1 MKGGKR
7 YMKFGLEMMNHII
20 DKMSNEEL
28 PYIDSIVIGD
38 NSSGKTLL
46 LKLFIEKIKNDGS
59 LYFIDAVNRG
69 FDVKKISKIN
79 EKPVYK
85 RTILDTRLQEV
96 NFNLID
102 SFNCFGTLTER
113 VEIIYQLY
121 EKELQDLFYEL
132 TGDRFKIQYDDPIGE
147 VDFGNGKGLLSS
159 GYQAIIRILLELLYY
174 QDMDVETNALQYAWV
189 IIDELDE
196 YLSPRYSAAILKFLK
211 KIFPWGR
218 WTITTHSCDLVA
230 STNDSNLIIL
240 DNGSYEVVDI
250 NDYTSISEVQIIFD
264 RVFGNHGISESETEN
279 KLRRLLNNKIN
290 GAWGDRDEECLRQ
303 IGNGKLTASQQI
315 IVRQIREW

>member
-20 DKMSNEEL
+20 DKISNEEL
-28 PYIDSIVIGD
+28 PYVDSIIIGD

-46 LKLFIEKIKNDGS
+46 LELFIEKIKNDS
-59 LYFIDAVNRG
+59 PVYFIDAVNRG
-69 FDVKKISKIN
+69 FDVKKISKTN
-79 EKPVYK
+79 KKPVYK
-85 RTILDTRLQEV
+85 KTILDTRLQEDY
-96 NFNLID
+96 FNLVD

-121 EKELQDLFYEL
+121 EKEVQDLFYEL
-132 TGDRFKIQYDDPIGE
+132 TSDKFQIFYEDPIGE

-174 QDMDVETNALQYAWV
+174 QDMEIEANELQYSWV

-211 KIFPWGR
+211 KTFPWGR
-218 WTITTHSCDLVA
+218 WIVTTHSCDLVA

-264 RVFGNHGISESETEN
+264 RVFGTYENSESETEN
-279 KLRRLLNNKIN
+279 ILRRLLNNKIN
-290 GAWGDRDEECLRQ
+290 GAWGEKDEECLGQ

-315 IVRQIREW
+315 IVRQIQEW